1 MNGHGVSMSWTQSM
15 WRNITKSISN
25 VCHYFHVYLM
35 RTLPKYVGNLIT
47 TLPFWWQIKA
57 LLRTAARLSGL
68 ASHRGNSVSFLRR
81 NFFICHNHFQNLLDL
96 LTQSFS
102 PHWDLKR
109 TRFKWSKNLIMHK
122 RYERESYNSFSVSVS
137 VNWVCTAICT
147 PFWQT
152 KHDNK
157 RLRLW

>member
-1 MNGHGVSMSWTQSM
+1 MNGLGVSMSWTQSM
-15 WRNITKSISN
+15 WIVEEYNKK
-25 VCHYFHVYLM
+25 YFKHSSLLFM
-35 RTLPKYVGNLIT
+35 STWLQKYVG
-47 TLPFWWQIKA
+47 WWQIKTVQ
-57 LLRTAARLSGL
+57 RTAARLSRL
-68 ASHRGNSVSFLRR
+68 ASHQGNSVSFLRR
-81 NFFICHNHFQNLLDL
+81 NFFICHNHLQNLLDL

-109 TRFKWSKNLIMHK
+109 TRLKWSKNLIMHK
-122 RYERESYNSFSVSVS
+122 RYEKKSYNAFSVSVS